1 LAAAGRAPGNGLRK
15 TPVLK
20 GAEVDAFER
29 KAAPVAPPLQRGST
43 GAAVRG
49 LQLRL
54 VKAGFLAP
62 ADASTG
68 PGVYGPRTEQAVRRF
83 QEAVGLQATGVA
95 GPSTMAAL
103 ASNAEFAP
111 SAPKPSDST
120 AELPQLGA
128 NPDITATQPIP
139 VAAVRARLSQT
150 FSEDT
155 DTSTDTQPMLVP
167 VDD

>member
-1 LAAAGRAPGNGLRK
+1 
-15 TPVLK
+15 VLK

-68 PGVYGPRTEQAVRRF
+68 PGVYGPRTEQAVKRF
-83 QEAVGLQATGVA
+83 QEAVGLKATGVA

-103 ASNAEFAP
+103 ASGAVFAP
-111 SAPKPSDST
+111 AEPTQKPNEST
-120 AELPQLGA
+120 AELPHLGGT
-128 NPDITATQPIP
+128 PDITATQPIP

-155 DTSTDTQPMLVP
+155 DTQPMLVP
-167 VDD
+167 EDD